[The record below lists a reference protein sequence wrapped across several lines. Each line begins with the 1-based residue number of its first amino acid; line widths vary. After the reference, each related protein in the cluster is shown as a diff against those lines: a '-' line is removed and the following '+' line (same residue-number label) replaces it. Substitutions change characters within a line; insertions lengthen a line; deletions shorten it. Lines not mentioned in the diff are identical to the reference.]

1 MKKFLIVIGII
12 AISTFSSA
20 QKKVAYNNL
29 VWFGD
34 FTKAKLNDKWSVYL
48 DFGLRRT
55 EWLNKWSQILVR
67 PGITYNLNSNVSAT
81 VGGAYFSH
89 YSRSY
94 IRPEYRVWE
103 QLLFTET
110 YGRIKVNHRL
120 RAEQRF
126 NQAVVKEKLVNDY
139 KYNNRFRYQLNVQI
153 ALNKKNIEKK
163 TLYLNLSDEVMVN
176 SGKEISVNYFDQNRL
191 SVGVGYKLN
200 DFLNITVAY
209 MNVFVQK
216 NQVNTYENNN
226 VLVLNLY
233 HIFNFHKKSDKKEI
247 KTN

>member
-1 MKKFLIVIGII
+1 MKTKFFILLF
-12 AISTFSSA
+12 AASTITYA
-20 QKKVAYNNL
+20 QTPRKTTYNNL

-34 FTKAKLNDKWSVYL
+34 FSKVKLNDKWSIYF
-48 DFGLRRT
+48 DFGLRRAD
-55 EWLNKWSQILVR
+55 WWNKWSQTLVR
-67 PGITYNLNSNVSAT
+67 PGITYTVNGNVSITAGVAWFNNYT
-81 VGGAYFSH
+81 TKYV
-89 YSRSY
+89 
-94 IRPEYRVWE
+94 RPEYRGWQ

-126 NQAVVKEKLVNDY
+126 NQVVVKDKLVNDY

-153 ALNKKNIEKK
+153 ALNKKSIEDK
-163 TLYLNLSDEVMVN
+163 TLYLNLADEVMVN
-176 SGKEISVNYFDQNRL
+176 SGREISVNYFDQNRL
-191 SVGVGYKLN
+191 SAGVGYKLN
-200 DFLNITVAY
+200 DLLNVTVSY

-233 HIFNFHKKSDKKEI
+233 HNFGFRKKAVKKAD
-247 KTN
+247 